1 MKKRSMLFISVVVVF
16 FFFDALGVM
25 KNLILHTEFGVPCD
39 R

>member
-1 MKKRSMLFISVVVVF
+1 MKKRSMLFISVVVV